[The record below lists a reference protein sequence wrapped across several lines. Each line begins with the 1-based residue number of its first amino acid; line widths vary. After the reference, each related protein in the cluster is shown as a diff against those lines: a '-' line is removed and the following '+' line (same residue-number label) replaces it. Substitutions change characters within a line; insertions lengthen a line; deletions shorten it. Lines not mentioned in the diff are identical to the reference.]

1 MISRYHIIRTEEELD
16 KLIQACKTTGYASV
30 DFETNAKPMYNH
42 DFCPTILSVTFQA
55 GSGCSIPLKH
65 FEMPAKHQNRTWK
78 EWLTKFGREVIED
91 PNIVKIAWNWKFDNQ
106 IFVKYGIYSSGT
118 VIDGILAKY
127 LLNEHRPNGLKDM
140 VRKYLPQFAD
150 YENSLKDE
158 QESSKVKWES
168 IPLEELSKYGCLDTD
183 CTMRLTIFLEKKL
196 MDLDMYYILRNLYM
210 PMSRVLQ
217 DTERNGLYLDR
228 EFNQKLLVEYK
239 PKMEKALETIYNLP
253 KMAKIQKIYTEN
265 RVESYIQKLVK
276 EIEEIRAQEGYS
288 KKVQSRETRIANVR
302 MGIFSNNT
310 ERELHRQI
318 NLKSNN
324 DLKWLLY
331 SEEGFK
337 FPVLKNSESGAPS
350 TDEET
355 LTNLRL
361 KIKNP
366 ESPKAIFLD
375 SLLSL
380 RGLQKMYTTYIQ
392 GWSEKVQDDS
402 RLHGKYHI
410 FGTES
415 NRLSSSDPNLQ
426 QVPKTSVDPNI
437 KKQLKAPEGQLYF
450 VMDFSQCIDGEAYI
464 FCDTGLKKLKDI
476 IPGKDKICLVD
487 PQWVNHSRTLDI
499 KTLANKGKAECL
511 KLTTNTGRELILTKD
526 HPVKS
531 TKGFTKAQ
539 DLKMGDTLYIESMGL
554 SKRVGKVHIPTDE
567 AYIAGFFYGD
577 GHYPQERSQNRKES
591 DRSIYFSTGLDR
603 GFFKP
608 MLEKFFKCRFNNP
621 QKISQ
626 GIQGHSSLVLEF
638 RKKYPKIDS
647 HHMTIPASIMEADW
661 ETKMH
666 FIGGQIDSD
675 GSIGSGRFR
684 YTSVCKEYI
693 LQLQLLFQSV
703 GFHGIIRT
711 TSVNQRGKTFVA
723 HHLIVQSTSAISR
736 LKKYLRLPRKI
747 DRANQ
752 CLYNKRGA
760 APANKSSHCPTQ
772 RIPLEVYR
780 DLGRTPEFHKTY
792 RNSLR
797 KGRLIHSTLQPYLN
811 DLVKLDSR
819 WLDAY
824 WYKFEQIIKIE
835 EAGEREVYDLEVDK
849 LHEFNPNGIRVHNC
863 ELRMMAHLS
872 KDETYLKA
880 FAEGADPHLA
890 IAAQKYGVP
899 YEEVKAI
906 SDDEHHPDH
915 KLWKNRRKQAKQIA
929 FGLIYGI
936 QAKLLSTKLSDP
948 KEGLIV
954 TPEEAQEMMDDYFAQ
969 HPAIKKF
976 AEKQEKILRRDG
988 YLTSLFGTRRR
999 LPEIYSDDP
1008 REVAYALRLSLNY
1021 PCLLPTSQAL
1031 SKTKGWVN
1039 YENLEIGDEILA
1051 FNRDLGKSEWQKVER
1066 VNVFDYNG
1074 DMIRLKTKHLDVL
1087 STPDHRWV
1095 VTKPNK
1101 ISNLKNTQ
1109 VLTSEELYNSTNP
1122 YAIPIRAPHHN
1133 LNKEKYSDVYVAF
1146 LGWYLTDGSLRN
1158 GHTVKICQSNSANPH
1173 KVQIIDSIFEELGVS
1188 FTRKEKNQVVWEVRE
1203 PGFVYELNKL
1213 VPDRKLNMR
1222 LLTQLTNSQLGILLE
1237 NMRLG
1242 DGWSVWATGDKEQG
1256 ELLQAL
1262 VVLCNNTSSM
1272 YELSHEGDISYF
1284 KDHKPS
1290 KYGQK
1295 LIRAT
1300 KTSYGVK
1307 FSNYRK
1313 SVNTKNT
1320 YNEKNNLSK
1329 EKYTG
1334 KVWCPTVHSGAFF
1347 TRVVG
1352 DDNRYRT
1359 IITGNCQSPA
1369 SNMTQFGSVLQYWDM
1384 KRGKFPPMPE
1394 VATVH
1399 DAVYYNTDPKY
1410 INVYT
1415 IWKFWDTFRNPD
1427 TQDYFGF
1434 QIDDV
1439 DMEMDF
1445 SIGRSMAEEL
1455 PFIPGYDYSKMLSP
1469 EFNTEEYMEE
1479 HKKYRDIQIRDY
1491 PKVFPELFK
1500 KGKRWKKLK

>member
-1 MISRYHIIRTEEELD
+1 MFEEVSISKIRKIGT
-16 KLIQACKTTGYASV
+16 QSV
-30 DFETNAKPMYNH
+30 YD
-42 DFCPTILSVTFQA
+42 LSVRNCPQ
-55 GSGCSIPLKH
+55 
-65 FEMPAKHQNRTWK
+65 
-78 EWLTKFGREVIED
+78 
-91 PNIVKIAWNWKFDNQ
+91 
-106 IFVKYGIYSSGT
+106 FVGN
-118 VIDGILAKY
+118 GILHH
-127 LLNEHRPNGLKDM
+127 N
-140 VRKYLPQFAD
+140 
-150 YENSLKDE
+150 
-158 QESSKVKWES
+158 
-168 IPLEELSKYGCLDTD
+168 
-183 CTMRLTIFLEKKL
+183 
-196 MDLDMYYILRNLYM
+196 
-210 PMSRVLQ
+210 
-217 DTERNGLYLDR
+217 
-228 EFNQKLLVEYK
+228 
-239 PKMEKALETIYNLP
+239 
-253 KMAKIQKIYTEN
+253 
-265 RVESYIQKLVK
+265 
-276 EIEEIRAQEGYS
+276 
-288 KKVQSRETRIANVR
+288 
-302 MGIFSNNT
+302 
-310 ERELHRQI
+310 
-318 NLKSNN
+318 
-324 DLKWLLY
+324 
-331 SEEGFK
+331 
-337 FPVLKNSESGAPS
+337 
-350 TDEET
+350 
-355 LTNLRL
+355 
-361 KIKNP
+361 
-366 ESPKAIFLD
+366 
-375 SLLSL
+375 
-380 RGLQKMYTTYIQ
+380 
-392 GWSEKVQDDS
+392 
-402 RLHGKYHI
+402 
-410 FGTES
+410 
-415 NRLSSSDPNLQ
+415 SSDPNLQ

-437 KKQLKAPEGQLYF
+437 KKQLKAPDGQLYF

-487 PQWVNHSRTLDI
+487 PQGVNHSRTLDI

-626 GIQGHSSLVLEF
+626 GIQGHSSLVPEF

-760 APANKSSHCPTQ
+760 APANKSPHCPTQ

-872 KDETYLKA
+872 KDETYLRA

-899 YEEVKAI
+899 YEEAKAI
-906 SDDEHHPDH
+906 ADDEHHPDH

-1008 REVAYALRLSLNY
+1008 REVAYALRLSLNF
-1021 PCLLPTSQAL
+1021 P
-1031 SKTKGWVN
+1031 
-1039 YENLEIGDEILA
+1039 
-1051 FNRDLGKSEWQKVER
+1051 
-1066 VNVFDYNG
+1066 
-1074 DMIRLKTKHLDVL
+1074 
-1087 STPDHRWV
+1087 
-1095 VTKPNK
+1095 
-1101 ISNLKNTQ
+1101 
-1109 VLTSEELYNSTNP
+1109 
-1122 YAIPIRAPHHN
+1122 
-1133 LNKEKYSDVYVAF
+1133 
-1146 LGWYLTDGSLRN
+1146 
-1158 GHTVKICQSNSANPH
+1158 
-1173 KVQIIDSIFEELGVS
+1173 
-1188 FTRKEKNQVVWEVRE
+1188 
-1203 PGFVYELNKL
+1203 
-1213 VPDRKLNMR
+1213 
-1222 LLTQLTNSQLGILLE
+1222 
-1237 NMRLG
+1237 
-1242 DGWSVWATGDKEQG
+1242 
-1256 ELLQAL
+1256 
-1262 VVLCNNTSSM
+1262 
-1272 YELSHEGDISYF
+1272 
-1284 KDHKPS
+1284 
-1290 KYGQK
+1290 
-1295 LIRAT
+1295 
-1300 KTSYGVK
+1300 
-1307 FSNYRK
+1307 
-1313 SVNTKNT
+1313 
-1320 YNEKNNLSK
+1320 
-1329 EKYTG
+1329 
-1334 KVWCPTVHSGAFF
+1334 
-1347 TRVVG
+1347 
-1352 DDNRYRT
+1352 
-1359 IITGNCQSPA
+1359 CQSPA

-1479 HKKYRDIQIRDY
+1479 HKKYRDIHIRDY

>member
-450 VMDFSQCIDGEAYI
+450 VMDFSQC
-464 FCDTGLKKLKDI
+464 
-476 IPGKDKICLVD
+476 
-487 PQWVNHSRTLDI
+487 
-499 KTLANKGKAECL
+499 
-511 KLTTNTGRELILTKD
+511 
-526 HPVKS
+526 
-531 TKGFTKAQ
+531 
-539 DLKMGDTLYIESMGL
+539 
-554 SKRVGKVHIPTDE
+554 
-567 AYIAGFFYGD
+567 
-577 GHYPQERSQNRKES
+577 
-591 DRSIYFSTGLDR
+591 
-603 GFFKP
+603 
-608 MLEKFFKCRFNNP
+608 
-621 QKISQ
+621 
-626 GIQGHSSLVLEF
+626 
-638 RKKYPKIDS
+638 
-647 HHMTIPASIMEADW
+647 
-661 ETKMH
+661 
-666 FIGGQIDSD
+666 
-675 GSIGSGRFR
+675 
-684 YTSVCKEYI
+684 
-693 LQLQLLFQSV
+693 
-703 GFHGIIRT
+703 
-711 TSVNQRGKTFVA
+711 
-723 HHLIVQSTSAISR
+723 
-736 LKKYLRLPRKI
+736 
-747 DRANQ
+747 
-752 CLYNKRGA
+752 
-760 APANKSSHCPTQ
+760 
-772 RIPLEVYR
+772 
-780 DLGRTPEFHKTY
+780 
-792 RNSLR
+792 
-797 KGRLIHSTLQPYLN
+797 
-811 DLVKLDSR
+811 
-819 WLDAY
+819 
-824 WYKFEQIIKIE
+824 
-835 EAGEREVYDLEVDK
+835 
-849 LHEFNPNGIRVHNC
+849 

-899 YEEVKAI
+899 YEEAKAI
-906 SDDEHHPDH
+906 SDDEHHPNH

-1295 LIRAT
+1295 FIRAT

-1479 HKKYRDIQIRDY
+1479 HKKYRDIHIRDY